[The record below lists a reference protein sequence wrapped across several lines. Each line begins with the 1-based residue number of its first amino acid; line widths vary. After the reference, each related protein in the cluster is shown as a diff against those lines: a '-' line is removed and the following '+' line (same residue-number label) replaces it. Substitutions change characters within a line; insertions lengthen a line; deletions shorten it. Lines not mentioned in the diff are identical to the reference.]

1 MLRQAQNIE
10 SRAPARRRWR
20 SFARNEDG
28 VTVIEFAFLALPFF
42 TIIVAIMQTAV
53 VFLASQILDS
63 AVQDTSRLVRT
74 GRAQALD
81 EEAFRTVLCG
91 RLYGMFDCSEGE
103 SERLRINVSVV
114 DSFTSAEIPYPLS
127 TGGACTPAG
136 CDWVMDSGFDPG
148 TSGSS
153 PPDVIMVRVYYKW
166 PTIVNFP
173 GFNFGTLP
181 DGSRLLGAAR
191 VFMNE
196 PF

>member
-1 MLRQAQNIE
+1 MHRQAKNIE

-42 TIIVAIMQTAV
+42 TIIIAIMQTAV

-63 AVQDTSRLVRT
+63 AVHDTSRLVRT
-74 GRAQALD
+74 GRALSLD
-81 EEAFRTVLCG
+81 EEGFRDLLCS
-91 RLYGMFDCSEGE
+91 RLYGMFDCAAGAN
-103 SERLRINVSVV
+103 ERLRVNVAVV
-114 DSFTSAEIPYPLS
+114 DNFSAVDMPFPVA
-127 TGGACTPAG
+127 TGADCTPVA
-136 CDWVMDSGFDPG
+136 CDWELDSAFDPG
-148 TSGSS
+148 ATGQS
-153 PPDVIMVRVYYKW
+153 DVILVRAYYKW

-173 GFNFGTLP
+173 GFNFSTLP